1 VLALDSRSF
10 RDRLKQRS
18 WLRSTYYLGI
28 AIRQMMADQWKQPS
42 SFDTIFAAS
51 EDPWYST
58 SESEKQRFTTTL
70 DLLTASGRTH
80 FPTAVEV
87 GCAEGIF
94 TAHLASYCD
103 EIVGLDYSEVAL
115 ARARARFAA
124 DPQTEFRKWDM
135 RNGKIDGQYDLVV
148 AMGVLTSLYR
158 PTSVRR
164 ACRMVVNAIRPG
176 GYLLFSDVR
185 QSRVFESAWWGPLVL
200 RGGEQI
206 RRLLSRAYKL
216 ELIAT
221 RDTDTHVFAL
231 LRRPGHPHG
240 NDRDG

>member
-1 VLALDSRSF
+1 VQPRNARSV
-10 RDRLKQRS
+10 RETLKKRS

-28 AIRQMMADQWKQPS
+28 ALRQMVTDQWKQSS
-42 SFDTIFAAS
+42 SFDTIFAGT
-51 EDPWYST
+51 EDPWNST
-58 SESEKQRFTTTL
+58 SESEKQRFATTL
-70 DLLTASGRTH
+70 EILTASGRTH
-80 FPTAVEV
+80 FGSAIEL

-94 TAHLASYCD
+94 TAQLASYCD

-135 RNGKIDGQYDLVV
+135 RNEKIDGQYDLVV

-158 PTSVRR
+158 PASVRR

-206 RRLLSRAYKL
+206 RRLLSRAFGL

-231 LRRPGHPHG
+231 LRRPAHPHG
-240 NDRDG
+240 NDHDG